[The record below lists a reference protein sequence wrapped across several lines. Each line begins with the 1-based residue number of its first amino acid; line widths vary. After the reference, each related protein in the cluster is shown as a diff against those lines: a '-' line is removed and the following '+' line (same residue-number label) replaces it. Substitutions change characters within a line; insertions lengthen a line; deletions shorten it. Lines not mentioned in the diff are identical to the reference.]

1 MFGTIEIFDLSQNG
15 GLVYSS
21 GHAARY
27 SLTGTDRVKDYLI
40 VRRYGPHH
48 VPRAQI
54 CSLILDEFFLWHLD
68 GVSLS
73 EAFSE
78 LTVKE
83 RLFLTGQDTMN

>member
-1 MFGTIEIFDLSQNG
+1 MFGTIEIFDFSQNG

-27 SLTGTDRVKDYLI
+27 AMTDTDKIKDYLVI
-40 VRRYGPHH
+40 RRYGPHQ

-54 CSLILDEFFLWHLD
+54 CSLILNEFFLWHLD
-68 GVSLS
+68 GFSIS

-78 LTVKE
+78 LTLKE
-83 RLFLTGQDTMN
+83 RLFLTGQDQLN